1 MFRKIKVGYYPLS
14 KNLTHP
20 GDRRRLKF
28 WADNRGV
35 NLRIN
40 PDSKM
45 DLIFVSEKSDFFS
58 IAKSHSNTPLIYD
71 LIDGYLE
78 STSTTSDTLRASAKF
93 LTGEISKF
101 SLRYTNYVARECELA
116 SKVVC
121 STVEQGLRIKKF
133 NKDVS
138 VILDSHEEFPF
149 IKPELGRK
157 EDCHL
162 LWEGMP
168 YTLDAIGELKLAF
181 QEIEDLQMKIVSD
194 KEYFRLL
201 GRYFPTQTEKLIK
214 KCLNGRESKISLVSW
229 TQENLV
235 RSAQDSS
242 IAVLPIDL
250 QDPIQVYKAE
260 NRLLIMWRLGLPC
273 LVSPTLAYSRVMNSI
288 GEDMI
293 CKSPAEWLSKI
304 SQLQDSESLRYKVVE
319 KGQEYLR
326 NFHSSEVLLKK
337 WDSLIEA
344 TLDEF

>member
-14 KNLTHP
+14 KDLTHP

-35 NLRIN
+35 NLHID

-78 STSTTSDTLRASAKF
+78 TRSKTSDTLRASAKF

-101 SLRYTNYVARECELA
+101 SLRYTRYVARECEIA
-116 SKVVC
+116 TKVVC
-121 STVEQGLRIKKF
+121 STAEQSLRIKEF
-133 NKDVS
+133 NSDVS
-138 VILDSHEEFPF
+138 IILDSHEEFPF
-149 IKPELGRK
+149 VKPELSGTK
-157 EDCHL
+157 DCHL

-168 YTLDAIGELKLAF
+168 YTLKAIGELKLAF
-181 QEIEDLQMKIVSD
+181 EELEELQMDVISD

-201 GRYFPTQTEKLIK
+201 GRYFPMHTEKLIK
-214 KCLNGRESKISLVSW
+214 ECLNGYEAKISLVSW

-235 RSAQDSS
+235 KSALDAS

-293 CKSPAEWLSKI
+293 CKSPADWLSKI
-304 SQLQDSESLRYKVVE
+304 SQLRDSESLRYRVVE

-326 NFHSSEVLLKK
+326 NFIHLKY
-337 WDSLIEA
+337 S
-344 TLDEF
+344 